1 VTRWG
6 PWAAVVVTV
15 WLLAGRGF
23 AVAVAVAVMVA
34 VWRLRGDTPAERRR
48 RPWTRVERQIV
59 LSRAGHRCEDCG
71 SPWELEVDHYVP
83 FALGGEHSLRN
94 ARCLCG
100 PCNRRK
106 GATHPEEYY
115 R

>member
-1 VTRWG
+1 MTRWL
-6 PWAAVVVTV
+6 PWAAAFGVL
-15 WLLAGRGF
+15 WLLAGRGW
-23 AVAVAVAVMVA
+23 AVAVATAVMVA
-34 VWRLRGDTPAERRR
+34 VWRLRGDSREERRR
-48 RPWTRVERQIV
+48 RPWTSVERQFV
-59 LSRAGHRCEDCG
+59 LRRAGWRCEDCG
-71 SPWELEVDHYVP
+71 SPHELEVDHYVP

-94 ARCLCG
+94 TRCLCG